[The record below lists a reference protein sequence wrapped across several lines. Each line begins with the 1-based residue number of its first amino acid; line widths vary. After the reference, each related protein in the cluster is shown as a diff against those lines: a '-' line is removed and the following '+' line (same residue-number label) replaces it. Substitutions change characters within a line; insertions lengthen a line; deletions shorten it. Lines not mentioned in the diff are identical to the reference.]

1 MTDCK
6 DEEVIK
12 LIIFKKQHS
21 RYLEFGYYR
30 ANPWPKLVMT
40 NNLNK
45 WLKIEARQQKVNGQY
60 KFELN
65 FSSETELFV
74 DNAESN
80 FSFSI
85 ENPSTKRQ
93 LEFSLDPKNENKGK
107 IRNLV
112 FNTQVP
118 DGDRNEQNIFGS

>member
-1 MTDCK
+1 M
-6 DEEVIK
+6 
-12 LIIFKKQHS
+12 
-21 RYLEFGYYR
+21 
-30 ANPWPKLVMT
+30 
-40 NNLNK
+40 
-45 WLKIEARQQKVNGQY
+45 EARQHKINGRY
-60 KFELN
+60 KFQLN
-65 FSSETELFV
+65 FSSETQPFV

-80 FSFSI
+80 FSFNI